1 MDQKDVVQLKIDFE
15 ASEKL
20 IRDRSAM
27 LIKRS
32 TELTADFSAIW
43 FRANNIVLLYRKDN
57 HRYK

>member
-1 MDQKDVVQLKIDFE
+1 MDQKDVVQFKIDFE

-20 IRDRSAM
+20 IRDRSAF

-32 TELTADFSAIW
+32 NELMADFSEVWIKC
-43 FRANNIVLLYRKDN
+43 NNIVLLYRKDN